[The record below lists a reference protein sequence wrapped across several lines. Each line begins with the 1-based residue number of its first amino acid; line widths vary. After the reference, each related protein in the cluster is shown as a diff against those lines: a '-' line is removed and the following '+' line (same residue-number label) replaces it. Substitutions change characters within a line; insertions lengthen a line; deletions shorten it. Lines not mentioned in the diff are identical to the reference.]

1 MRISGKQVYFIREGI
16 FIIHEE
22 HKMKEWDDN
31 SSMIDDWCWDNYGA
45 DYHMTALIM
54 CSICR
59 RFMPT
64 V

>member
-1 MRISGKQVYFIREGI
+1 MYFMRDGI
-16 FIIHEE
+16 FVIYEE

-31 SSMIDDWCWDNYGA
+31 SSMIDGCTCSDNCSA

-54 CSICR
+54 CNICR